1 MLEVEPSKLLQ
12 IEKILT
18 SKLFQFFNTTEPSHL
33 FTSLQS
39 FDSVHS
45 TSRLPG
51 L

>member
-33 FTSLQS
+33 ILFIQLADYQ
-39 FDSVHS
+39 V
-45 TSRLPG
+45 
-51 L
+51 